1 MQALPL
7 AGTLSAFR
15 SARPR
20 DGTEAGGG
28 DGPKS
33 PMLWQPAAVPFM
45 ARDRHR
51 QAVVNVVDGPAP
63 GVWGTRGLQTIGRRE
78 AVALATQSEP

>member
-1 MQALPL
+1 
-7 AGTLSAFR
+7 
-15 SARPR
+15 
-20 DGTEAGGG
+20 
-28 DGPKS
+28 
-33 PMLWQPAAVPFM
+33 MLWQPAAVPFT

>member
-15 SARPR
+15 SAR
-20 DGTEAGGG
+20 DGTKAGGG
-28 DGPKS
+28 DEPRS
-33 PMLWQPAAVPFM
+33 PLLWQPAAVPFT

-78 AVALATQSEP
+78 AMALATQSEP